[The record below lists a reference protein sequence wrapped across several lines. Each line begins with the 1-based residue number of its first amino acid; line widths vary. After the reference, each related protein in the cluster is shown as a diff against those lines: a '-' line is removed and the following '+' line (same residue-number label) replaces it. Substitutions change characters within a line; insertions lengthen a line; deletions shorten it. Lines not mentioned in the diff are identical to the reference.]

1 MESIKQ
7 KKHLITLTK
16 KHLYKPS
23 TVGLLALLFL
33 SFQISGCSSEDLS
46 YPIQQT
52 IAKLEKDKNSISE
65 DDWVKYDHEV
75 EEMQQRLKNKRN
87 EFTPQ
92 EVERV
97 NKLIG
102 KYYALKA
109 AKKVG
114 NLKQEIKDA
123 SQQLEG
129 AYETIFK
136 KKDDNKK

>member
-1 MESIKQ
+1 LKSQKH
-7 KKHLITLTK
+7 KKHFISLVK
-16 KHLYKPS
+16 KHLYKPTS
-23 TVGLLALLFL
+23 VAIGISLLLVFQL
-33 SFQISGCSSEDLS
+33 SSCNNDELS

-52 IAKLEKDKNSISE
+52 IAIVEKDSNTISE
-65 DDWVKYDHEV
+65 DDWAKYDQEI
-75 EEMQQRLKNKRN
+75 EEIQQRIKNKRD

-92 EVERV
+92 ELEKV

-109 AKKVG
+109 SKKLDK
-114 NLKQEIKDA
+114 LKQELKDA

-136 KKDDNKK
+136 KKDENTK